1 MAGEIAQALVR
12 LAKAEERESTP
23 QAEDPE
29 IVKAQEREA
38 VQAEGPAGAIAH
50 PRHAIRMATSSIFTK
65 QFLAGN
71 RITTT
76 SKDITLTESHD

>member
-1 MAGEIAQALVR
+1 MAGEIAPALVR
-12 LAKAEERESTP
+12 LAKEEERASTP

-29 IVKAQEREA
+29 IVKVQEWEA
-38 VQAEGPAGAIAH
+38 VKAEGPVGAIAH

-76 SKDITLTESHD
+76 SKDIGLTESNG